1 MNWVQAPT
9 KPDLLQHKRYDD
21 MSTTLSY
28 SSPDKLNVCLDAL
41 EQGWYTVSEWWPS
54 DHAGM
59 AELVDA
65 LDLKSRDHN
74 DRGGSSPPL
83 RTTNQ

>member
-1 MNWVQAPT
+1 MIYG
-9 KPDLLQHKRYDD
+9 DRYGGQ
-21 MSTTLSY
+21 
-28 SSPDKLNVCLDAL
+28 K
-41 EQGWYTVSEWWPS
+41 VSG
-54 DHAGM
+54 DQAGM

-83 RTTNQ
+83 RTTTLEP

>member
-1 MNWVQAPT
+1 MIYGDPYGNRKGT
-9 KPDLLQHKRYDD
+9 
-21 MSTTLSY
+21 
-28 SSPDKLNVCLDAL
+28 
-41 EQGWYTVSEWWPS
+41 G

-83 RTTNQ
+83 RTTT

>member
-1 MNWVQAPT
+1 MIYG
-9 KPDLLQHKRYDD
+9 DRYGCQKV
-21 MSTTLSY
+21 T
-28 SSPDKLNVCLDAL
+28 
-41 EQGWYTVSEWWPS
+41 G

-83 RTTNQ
+83 RTTSQESYNLSRIDFNSLKFFATASSH